1 MRLRNYIV
9 TIAWGIVFSGLHVH
23 PLFVNYGMSDEQ
35 VCVITEEP
43 ACAKSKKCVPGTPA
57 EEKEDC
63 SNNGCNPF
71 LPCMGS
77 CCYLPENF
85 FTHSMPGFVLKQKM
99 ALIDDNRILSNISEC
114 WHPPEFLS

>member
-1 MRLRNYIV
+1 MRLRIYIV

-35 VCVITEEP
+35 VCVITEKP
-43 ACAKSKKCVPGTPA
+43 ACAKGKKCVPETPA

-71 LPCMGS
+71 
-77 CCYLPENF
+77 F
-85 FTHSMPGFVLKQKM
+85 
-99 ALIDDNRILSNISEC
+99 ALYG
-114 WHPPEFLS
+114 